1 MDAKLQEVLL
11 DYGLEGYGLYWYC
24 IELITSKLDKDNL
37 TFELE
42 HDSRMIARNTGSTQQ
57 KVQEMMKR
65 FVELKL
71 FDENEGNIRC
81 LKLLKRLDSS
91 MTNSKQMREF
101 ITTAKQCHDVVMTTS
116 ANVMLEENRIEEKK
130 NITNTPAKPKYEEC
144 DMSFAQSAFI
154 EIQKINPDHKEPNF
168 NTWANDVRKMR
179 TIDKRDLNEMAQ
191 VWMWVRLD
199 SFWSTNILSISKFRE
214 KYDQLK
220 MKMNEGFKNES
231 NGRPTAARSDNSAAG
246 RVRANGAKRK
256 AEIAEALAKIERDD
270 RPMANDGELIRP
282 QVGQ

>member
-1 MDAKLQEVLL
+1 MQWFKHDSDANMDAKLQEVLL

-91 MTNSKQMREF
+91 MTNSKKMREF
-101 ITTAKQCHDVVMTTS
+101 ITTAKQCHDNVMTKPD
-116 ANVMLEENRIEEKK
+116 NVMLEENRKEENRKDISQSNANALANTIIDLYNKTKEEQLPNWTSVESRTKSRMALVKK
-130 NITNTPAKPKYEEC
+130 RIADTQKRIGSKDDQDVIDWFSRFLPALAEHQFYSGKPKFNGDSGY
-144 DMSFAQSAFI
+144 
-154 EIQKINPDHKEPNF
+154 KWNF
-168 NTWANDVRKMR
+168 
-179 TIDKRDLNEMAQ
+179 
-191 VWMWVRLD
+191 D
-199 SFWSTNILSISKFRE
+199 SLLRE
-214 KYDQLK
+214 K
-220 MKMNEGFKNES
+220 NFV
-231 NGRPTAARSDNSAAG
+231 AA
-246 RVRANGAKRK
+246 
-256 AEIAEALAKIERDD
+256 IEAL
-270 RPMANDGELIRP
+270 NDE
-282 QVGQ
+282 